1 MSKFA
6 PAQYPAPGPGE
17 VMGTQLSEQDLD
29 KLQEIHELI
38 NLLMRELPLM
48 AQITAQS
55 FVTPSLPAVPYTYS
69 LFQSPWGG
77 IAVVPLQ
84 GVRTT

>member
-6 PAQYPAPGPGE
+6 PAQYPTPGPGE
-17 VMGTQLSEQDLD
+17 ITGSQLSEQDLD

-55 FVTPSLPAVPYTYS
+55 YVTPSLPAVPYTYS
-69 LFQSPWGG
+69 LFQIPWQG
-77 IAVVPLQ
+77 IAFVPRQ
-84 GVRTT
+84 GV

>member
-6 PAQYPAPGPGE
+6 PAQYPTPVPSE
-17 VMGTQLSEQDLD
+17 VIGSQLSEQDLD

-55 FVTPSLPAVPYTYS
+55 YVTPPLSAGPYTYS
-69 LFQSPWGG
+69 LLQIPWGG
-77 IAVVPLQ
+77 IAFVPMP
-84 GVRTT
+84 GV